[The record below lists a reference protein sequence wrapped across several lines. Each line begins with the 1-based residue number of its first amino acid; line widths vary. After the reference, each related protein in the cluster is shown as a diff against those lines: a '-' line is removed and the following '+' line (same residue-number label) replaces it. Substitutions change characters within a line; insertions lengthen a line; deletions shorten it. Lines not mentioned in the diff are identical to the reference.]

1 MNSWLNTGGGES
13 YNRPAIP
20 AGEIVRGRFFVALL
34 KFGFSATGA
43 EMLFTDRYL
52 ILSPV
57 DTGAARAILKA
68 LAGVAG
74 VPGAK
79 DLVIKVEQ
87 TGLTEPI
94 QISADSI
101 QHVEPLGDGS
111 AAAPPA
117 VRITF
122 ANTGTIDLGVL
133 YTKHAVN
140 FDPRNRQARDA
151 AVAWLRRLAAS
162 TSTAPLG
169 APQPNTSG
177 VAAHEGC
184 LDTAERA
191 ASRYR

>member
-74 VPGAK
+74 VPGRR
-79 DLVIKVEQ
+79 
-87 TGLTEPI
+87 
-94 QISADSI
+94 IS
-101 QHVEPLGDGS
+101 
-111 AAAPPA
+111 
-117 VRITF
+117 
-122 ANTGTIDLGVL
+122 
-133 YTKHAVN
+133 
-140 FDPRNRQARDA
+140 
-151 AVAWLRRLAAS
+151 
-162 TSTAPLG
+162 
-169 APQPNTSG
+169 
-177 VAAHEGC
+177 
-184 LDTAERA
+184 
-191 ASRYR
+191 